1 MVTMEDKNSTFNY
14 TETDTIKAY
23 ECFKRELENL
33 MKRIFITTPYN
44 PSVKFISQS
53 DICKKINSVT
63 MPYYGTSYS
72 KIIKTDIE
80 MNISRIMR

>member
-1 MVTMEDKNSTFNY
+1 MEDKISSFDY
-14 TETDTIKAY
+14 TETDAIKAY
-23 ECFKRELENL
+23 ECFKTELENL
-33 MKRIFITTPYN
+33 IKRIFVTRPYN

-53 DICKKINSVT
+53 DICKKINSIT

-72 KIIKTDIE
+72 KIIKSDIE